1 MGIRIYSCLHSEVI
15 HLGFFQDHPVS
26 TQPDSPL
33 GSEAPT
39 ALPRSVTSPG
49 EAVSLPEDQL
59 PDYEPLTPELVEDE
73 AIRGDFV
80 IRWAVVLLALL
91 FGWTQIDDTSLLVRI
106 RNGQQHLLPFG
117 NDTFSASASDRSW
130 ANLAWLYDPIL
141 AGVYG
146 VLGAT
151 GLTMLGAVV
160 AALTFWCLSRISV
173 KGVSTWWGSVCAA
186 IALVAVYPQ
195 LVPGPTGITL
205 LGVTLV
211 SYWLYRWSENHSER
225 FPWALPVTIWLWSQ
239 LDPRAYIGAMIVLLY
254 TLGWTGLRKK
264 REGDGPDLAK
274 RLWKVTGA
282 CLVAWVLHPL
292 CLHVVRSPW
301 TAYRTEYPELRAY
314 RGFDW
319 PQVWQWFPV
328 GSLEFS
334 AFRDV
339 FAWAGLVLCGLAVLV
354 VLLNFRRIA
363 WEWVLPWVGVVALA
377 ACGAH
382 QLPVAALLSCMVIT
396 LNAQLWYRGT
406 FSQQYTVDSMPLAWN
421 RGGRAI
427 TVMSLLVLGLVASNG
442 MLMGRDGRR
451 IGSGFSPLMKANIT
465 GAEKL
470 VSEVAAK
477 EVFNFRLEQGD
488 LLIWAG
494 LKPYVDRRVTLYAE
508 GPENLL
514 KRHRELRYA
523 LLTRNAEV
531 PERGKPEVWKKEFD
545 RLHINQAI
553 PRLSGPSPDYLTMV
567 DMNSQGW
574 SLTSLQSFGAVLSR
588 PDSPDEAFQKYR
600 QDHPD
605 VDFVKQAFR
614 SEAPQTPTTDGPWIF
629 PRRPTVYDKYLWQ
642 PQTSLSEPLQLAS
655 HEDALAKLLSGNP
668 QMGYTNTA
676 LALSALRHARQGII
690 LDPQSAVGYSLLAHA
705 AHNLYQTDS
714 DLAANFG
721 VAYPSNVWLYQAL
734 SAYQHSV
741 QLDPGVAT
749 IHEELATL
757 LLKLQKRD
765 LALHHM
771 VELYHLK
778 GHYTTL
784 PESDPRFK
792 QVTKVNQNVVTE
804 LKRHVKKVTEAA
816 LKAKVD
822 GGTWEKS
829 FQEALNGQCPALALE
844 YLEANRVEVAK
855 RPPNERI
862 QLQKLQVGLLL
873 DCGRTEDAVQ
883 QAESL
888 ENMLPKTGPEAAQ
901 PLATEI
907 RMLAALANLT
917 NGNNTRFEELIQMVL
932 QASAESA
939 VRGLVDQAPLA
950 VAPPAQIDLL
960 IPGEGVTAFN
970 ALYQAANNRAGYELM
985 LAQSELSGWHNDA
998 AKARLQAILDE
1009 EPNVN
1014 QRALI
1019 AFYLELLTGERQQ
1032 PFTPEQ
1038 RAIMEKVE
1046 AAREAEEK
1054 ASQSQPP
1061 TSETPTETQPAE
1073 GQPTESQPAEEKPS
1087 ETPPATTPPAEPAT
1101 PAEGAPPT
1109 AESTS
1114 PPASP
1119 PAEPTPPSA
1128 VPESPPV
1135 EQKQPE

>member
-1 MGIRIYSCLHSEVI
+1 M
-15 HLGFFQDHPVS
+15 S
-26 TQPDSPL
+26 TQPDSPM
-33 GSEAPT
+33 GGEASN
-39 ALPRSVTSPG
+39 ALPQSANSPG
-49 EAVSLPEDQL
+49 ETAAYPEDQL
-59 PDYEPLTPELVEDE
+59 PEYEPLTPELVEDE

-117 NDTFSASASDRSW
+117 NDTFSASAGDRPW

-146 VLGAT
+146 VLGAS
-151 GLTMLGAVV
+151 GLTMLGAVM
-160 AALTFWCLSRISV
+160 AALTFWSLSRISV

-186 IALVAVYPQ
+186 IALVAVFPQ

-205 LGVTLV
+205 LGVTVVTCL
-211 SYWLYRWSENHSER
+211 LYQWSEDRSER
-225 FPWALPVTIWLWSQ
+225 FPWALPVTMWFWSQ

-254 TLGWTGLRKK
+254 ALGWVGLRGKV
-264 REGDGPDLAK
+264 DGESPGKTK
-274 RLWKVTGA
+274 RLWKITGA
-282 CLVAWVLHPL
+282 CLLAWVLHPL
-292 CLHVVRSPW
+292 FMHVVRSPM
-301 TAYRTEYPELRAY
+301 TAYQIEYPELRAY

-328 GSLEFS
+328 YSPEFNT
-334 AFRDV
+334 FRDV
-339 FAWAGLVLCGLAVLV
+339 FALAGLVLCGLAVLTL
-354 VLLNFRRIA
+354 LLNFKRIT

-377 ACGAH
+377 AFGAH
-382 QLPVAALLSCMVIT
+382 QLPVAALLSCVLIT

-406 FSQQYTVDSMPLAWN
+406 FSQQYTVDTMPLAWN

-427 TVMSLLVLGLVASNG
+427 TVMSLLLLGLVASNG

-451 IGSGFSPLMKANIT
+451 IGSGFSPLMKANIS

-470 VSEVAAK
+470 VSEVASK

-494 LKPYVDRRVTLYAE
+494 LKPYVDRRISLYAQA
-508 GPENLL
+508 PENLL
-514 KRHRELRYA
+514 KKHRELRLA
-523 LLTRNAEV
+523 LLTPNEKV
-531 PERGKPEVWKKEFD
+531 PERGKPDLWKKEFE

-600 QDHPD
+600 KDHPD

-614 SEAPQTPTTDGPWIF
+614 TEAPQSPTTDGPWIF
-629 PRRPTVYDKYLWQ
+629 PRRPTIYDRYLWQ

-655 HEDALAKLLSGNP
+655 HENALMRLLGGNP
-668 QMGYTNTA
+668 QMGYTATA

-690 LDPQSAVGYSLLAHA
+690 LDPQSAVGYNLLAHSA
-705 AHNLYQTDS
+705 YNLYQTDV
-714 DLAANFG
+714 DLGANFG

-741 QLDPGVAT
+741 QLDPGNAT
-749 IHEELATL
+749 TREELATL

-765 LALHHM
+765 LALNHM
-771 VELYHLK
+771 VELYHLT
-778 GHYTTL
+778 GNYSTL
-784 PESDPRFK
+784 SPNDPRFK
-792 QVTKVNQNVVTE
+792 QVTQVNQNVVTE

-829 FQEALNGQCPALALE
+829 LQEALNGQCPALALE

-855 RPPNERI
+855 KPQNERVA
-862 QLQKLQVGLLL
+862 LQKLQVGLLL
-873 DCGRTEDAVQ
+873 DCGRNEDALQ

-888 ENMLPKTGPEAAQ
+888 ENMLPKSGPEAAQ
-901 PLATEI
+901 PFVTEI
-907 RMLAALANLT
+907 RILTALANLS
-917 NGNNTRFEELIQMVL
+917 NGNNTRFEELIQMVSL
-932 QASAESA
+932 ASSESA
-939 VRGLVDQAPLA
+939 VRGIVDQAPLA
-950 VAPPAQIDLL
+950 VAPSTQIDLL
-960 IPGEGVTAFN
+960 IPGEGVTAYN
-970 ALYQAANNRAGYELM
+970 ALYQAPNSLAGYELM
-985 LAQSELSGWHNDA
+985 LAQSELSAWHNQA
-998 AKARLQAILDE
+998 AKTRLKAILE
-1009 EPNVN
+1009 NEPNVN

-1019 AFYLELLTGERQQ
+1019 AFYLELLTGEQQQ
-1032 PFTPEQ
+1032 PLTPEQ
-1038 RAIMEKVE
+1038 QVIMEKAA
-1046 AAREAEEK
+1046 AAREAEAKAKPEK
-1054 ASQSQPP
+1054 DQK
-1061 TSETPTETQPAE
+1061 TPADGTPAE
-1073 GQPTESQPAEEKPS
+1073 DKPAAEKPTESPAATPPAAEPAAPVESTPPATETTTPPASPTAESAPAPATPESKPAEEK
-1087 ETPPATTPPAEPAT
+1087 
-1101 PAEGAPPT
+1101 
-1109 AESTS
+1109 
-1114 PPASP
+1114 
-1119 PAEPTPPSA
+1119 
-1128 VPESPPV
+1128 
-1135 EQKQPE
+1135 QPE

>member
-1 MGIRIYSCLHSEVI
+1 M
-15 HLGFFQDHPVS
+15 S

-33 GSEAPT
+33 GSEASA
-39 ALPRSVTSPG
+39 ALPQSANPPG
-49 EAVSLPEDQL
+49 EVAAHPEDQL

-117 NDTFSASASDRSW
+117 NDTFSASAGDRSW

-151 GLTMLGAVV
+151 GLTMLGAAV
-160 AALTFWCLSRISV
+160 AAATFWYLSRISV

-186 IALVAVYPQ
+186 IALVAVFPQ

-211 SYWLYRWSENHSER
+211 SYWLYRWSEDRSER
-225 FPWALPVTIWLWSQ
+225 FPWALPITIWLWSQ

-254 TLGWTGLRKK
+254 ALGWAGLRGK
-264 REGDGPDLAK
+264 REGDTPDQSK
-274 RLWKVTGA
+274 RLWKIAGA

-292 CLHVVRSPW
+292 FLHVVRSPW

-314 RGFDW
+314 RSFDW
-319 PQVWQWFPV
+319 PQLWQWFPV
-328 GSLEFS
+328 YSPEFNNYW
-334 AFRDV
+334 DV
-339 FAWAGLVLCGLAVLV
+339 FALAGLVLCGLAVLML
-354 VLLNFRRIA
+354 LLNFRRIA

-382 QLPVAALLSCMVIT
+382 QLPVAALLSCVVIT

-406 FSQQYTVDSMPLAWN
+406 FSQQYTVDTMPLAWN

-427 TVMSLLVLGLVASNG
+427 TVMSLLLLGLVASNG

-514 KRHRELRYA
+514 KRHRDLRFA
-523 LLTRNAEV
+523 LLTPNAKV
-531 PERGKPEVWKKEFD
+531 PERGKPDVWKKEFD

-553 PRLSGPSPDYLTMV
+553 PRLSGPSPDYMTMV
-567 DMNSQGW
+567 EMNSQGW
-574 SLTSLQSFGAVLSR
+574 ALTSLQSFGAVLSR
-588 PDSPDEAFQKYR
+588 PDSPDEAFKKYR
-600 QDHPD
+600 EDHPD

-629 PRRPTVYDKYLWQ
+629 PRRPTIYDKYLWQ
-642 PQTSLSEPLQLAS
+642 PQTSLSESLQLAS
-655 HEDALAKLLSGNP
+655 HEDALVKLLGGNP
-668 QMGYTNTA
+668 QAGYTTTA

-714 DLAANFG
+714 ELAANFG
-721 VAYPSNVWLYQAL
+721 APYPSNVWLYQAL

-741 QLDPGVAT
+741 QLDPGVAST
-749 IHEELATL
+749 HEELATL

-765 LALHHM
+765 LALNHM
-771 VELYHLK
+771 VELYHIT
-778 GHYTTL
+778 GNYTTL
-784 PESDPRFK
+784 KPDDSRFK
-792 QVTKVNQNVVTE
+792 QVAKVNQNVVTE

-844 YLEANRVEVAK
+844 YLEANRVDVAK
-855 RPPNERI
+855 KPPEERI
-862 QLQKLQVGLLL
+862 PLQKLQVGLLL

-901 PLATEI
+901 PFATEI
-907 RMLAALANLT
+907 RILAALANLT
-917 NGNNTRFEELIQMVL
+917 NGNNTRFEELIQMVS
-932 QASAESA
+932 QANSESA
-939 VRGLVDQAPLA
+939 IRGLVDQAPLA

-960 IPGEGVTAFN
+960 IPGEGVTAYN

-985 LAQSELSGWHNDA
+985 LAQSELSSWHNDA
-998 AKARLQAILDE
+998 AKARLKTILDE
-1009 EPNVN
+1009 EPNVS

-1019 AFYLELLTGERQQ
+1019 AYYLELLTGERQQ

-1038 RAIMEKVE
+1038 QSFMEKAA
-1046 AAREAEEK
+1046 AAREIEEK
-1054 ASQSQPP
+1054 ANQSQDQKPP
-1061 TSETPTETQPAE
+1061 AAETPAEAQPAVDK
-1073 GQPTESQPAEEKPS
+1073 PAESPPAENKPASEKPA
-1087 ETPPATTPPAEPAT
+1087 EPPAATTPPAEPAT
-1101 PAEGAPPT
+1101 PAEGTPPAAET
-1109 AESTS
+1109 TTPAATPPAEST
-1114 PPASP
+1114 PAATAPESK
-1119 PAEPTPPSA
+1119 PAED
-1128 VPESPPV
+1128 
-1135 EQKQPE
+1135 KQPE

>member
-1 MGIRIYSCLHSEVI
+1 M
-15 HLGFFQDHPVS
+15 S
-26 TQPDSPL
+26 TQPDFPQ
-33 GSEAPT
+33 GSEAST
-39 ALPRSVTSPG
+39 ALPVTANPAEVTAAHS
-49 EAVSLPEDQL
+49 EDQL

-73 AIRGDFV
+73 AVRGDFV
-80 IRWAVVLLALL
+80 IRWAVILLALL

-117 NDTFSASASDRSW
+117 NDTFSASASGRSW

-160 AALTFWCLSRISV
+160 AAMTFWCLSRISV
-173 KGVSTWWGSVCAA
+173 KGVSTWWGSVCGA
-186 IALVAVYPQ
+186 IALVAVFPQ

-211 SYWLYRWSENHSER
+211 AYWLNQWSEDHSVR

-254 TLGWTGLRKK
+254 TLGWTGLRGK
-264 REGDGPDLAK
+264 RDGDAPDRSK
-274 RLWKVTGA
+274 RLWKITGA

-292 CLHVVRSPW
+292 SLHVVQSPLV
-301 TAYRTEYPELRAY
+301 AYRTEYPELRAY

-328 GSLEFS
+328 YSPEFNNY
-334 AFRDV
+334 RDV
-339 FAWAGLVLCGLAVLV
+339 FALAGLVLCGLAVLML
-354 VLLNFRRIA
+354 LLNFRRIA

-377 ACGAH
+377 ALGAH
-382 QLPVAALLSCMVIT
+382 QLPVAALLSCVVIT
-396 LNAQLWYRGT
+396 LNAQLWYRST

-427 TVMSLLVLGLVASNG
+427 TVMSLLILGLVASNG

-470 VSEVAAK
+470 VSEVASK

-494 LKPYVDRRVTLYAE
+494 LKPYVDRRLTLYTE

-514 KRHRELRYA
+514 EKHRNLRFA
-523 LLTRNAEV
+523 LLTPNAKV
-531 PERGKPEVWKKEFD
+531 PERGKPDVWKKEFE

-553 PRLSGPSPDYLTMV
+553 PRLSGPAPDYLTMV

-588 PDSPDEAFQKYR
+588 PDSPDEAFQEYR
-600 QDHPD
+600 KDHPD

-655 HEDALAKLLSGNP
+655 HEDELVKLLAGNP
-668 QMGYTNTA
+668 QMGYTTTA
-676 LALSALRHARQGII
+676 LAMSALRHARQGII
-690 LDPQSAVGYSLLAHA
+690 LDPQSAVGYSLLAHSA
-705 AHNLYQTDS
+705 YNLYQTDI

-721 VAYPSNVWLYQAL
+721 ISNPSNVWLYQAL
-734 SAYQHSV
+734 SAYQYSV
-741 QLDPGVAT
+741 QLDPKVAST
-749 IHEELATL
+749 HEELATL

-765 LALHHM
+765 LALNHL
-771 VELYHLK
+771 VELYHLT
-778 GHYTTL
+778 GNYTTL
-784 PESDPRFK
+784 PPSDPRFN
-792 QVTKVNQNVVTE
+792 QANKVNQNVVTE
-804 LKRHVKKVTEAA
+804 LKRHVRKVTEAA

-844 YLEANRVEVAK
+844 YLEANRVDVAK
-855 RPPNERI
+855 KPPNERI
-862 QLQKLQVGLLL
+862 PLQKLQVGLLL
-873 DCGRTEDAVQ
+873 DCGRAEDAVQ

-901 PLATEI
+901 PFATEI
-907 RMLAALANLT
+907 RLMTALANLT
-917 NGNNTRFEELIQMVL
+917 NGNNTRFEELIRMVL
-932 QASAESA
+932 EANEESA
-939 VRGLVDQAPLA
+939 IRSVVDQAPLA

-960 IPGEGVTAFN
+960 IPGEGVTAYN
-970 ALYQAANNRAGYELM
+970 ALYQAPNNRAGYELM

-998 AKARLQAILDE
+998 AKTRLKTLLDE

-1032 PFTPEQ
+1032 PLTPEQ
-1038 RAIMEKVE
+1038 QAIMEKVA

-1054 ASQSQPP
+1054 ANQQPDQKTP
-1061 TSETPTETQPAE
+1061 AAETPAE
-1073 GQPTESQPAEEKPS
+1073 AKPAEEKPAES
-1087 ETPPATTPPAEPAT
+1087 KPADEKPAETTPPAEPAA
-1101 PAEGAPPT
+1101 PAEGTPPAADT
-1109 AESTS
+1109 TT

-1119 PAEPTPPSA
+1119 PTESTPAPA
-1128 VPESPPV
+1128 TPESKPA
-1135 EQKQPE
+1135 EEKQPE